1 MSTHSKLWTFTR
13 DIRKKYSEEL
23 KRYIVGQLESGEAS
37 RADIAAD
44 YGVNKTTLKHW
55 LEEYGKFRPQKSIV
69 EVVMKSEKEKIA
81 ELEKALAEAHLKIRA
96 YDVLIQIAD
105 KKYKTNL
112 KKNFGTTALE
122 SSKEEDLKLKP
133 SARSSK

>member
-1 MSTHSKLWTFTR
+1 MR
-13 DIRKKYSEEL
+13 DIRKKYTEEV
-23 KRYIVGQLESGEAS
+23 KRYVVGQLESGAVS

>member
-1 MSTHSKLWTFTR
+1 MR
-13 DIRKKYSEEL
+13 DIQKKYTEEV
-23 KRYIVGQLESGEAS
+23 KRYVVSQLESGEVS

-44 YGVNKTTLKHW
+44 YGVKKATLKYW
-55 LEEYGKFRPQKSIV
+55 LEEYGKFRPQKNIV

-122 SSKEEDLKLKP
+122 PSKEEDSKLKP
-133 SARSSK
+133 PARSSK